1 MTDLR
6 AAAFPA
12 APAGEGKD
20 VAPHTGDRAARGR
33 RRHGTAALASAAL
46 LALLGAAGCRAQAAR
61 SDEASLERDR
71 VRLRVDFDRTQAE
84 LDSYGNCCF
93 ERYGSREY
101 KQTLA
106 RSWALVERWT
116 TGFLD
121 VHPRATAAE
130 VAADLARLAR
140 KRKAFVPSAVR
151 LAGRSRDGDASAVVI
166 SVEGDPAGTFFVVT
180 RNAGGRFAV
189 AWSIGPVAEKNAAAG
204 NELGEWAWTEPAGH
218 GGPLGGRVSPL
229 PPARSGRARFL
240 IQAIA
245 HAGFGLDVPQQI
257 GVWEWTGSEAVP
269 ELVEDYPTTDYRLD
283 LALAGDLLRIPTKEV
298 TRIFYSCGSCDDP
311 EGTWT
316 LRVTPDGVTDLGHTF
331 KEPLLEAA
339 DDLVDR
345 LARGQDASSL
355 AAPAVI
361 ARLEELIRQLQEDA
375 HPRGEERAAAKPDP
389 EEGLRGMM
397 DWQVRTSGGHRILD
411 ISNESMHLLLTF
423 EKRGGADYA
432 VAVKVL

>member
-6 AAAFPA
+6 
-12 APAGEGKD
+12 
-20 VAPHTGDRAARGR
+20 V
-33 RRHGTAALASAAL
+33 AAL
-46 LALLGAAGCRAQAAR
+46 LAFLGAAGCRVPAAR
-61 SDEASLERDR
+61 IDEASADLERGR
-71 VRLRVDFDRTQAE
+71 VRLRADFDRTQAE
-84 LDSYGNCCF
+84 LDSYGRCCF
-93 ERYGSREY
+93 ERYRSREY

-121 VHPRATAAE
+121 VHPRAAAAE
-130 VAADLARLAR
+130 VAADLARLAA
-140 KRKAFVPSAVR
+140 KRKAFTPSAVR
-151 LAGRSRDGDASAVVI
+151 LAARGKDGDASAVVV
-166 SVEGDPAGTFFVVT
+166 SVEGDPAGTFFVVA
-180 RNAGGRFAV
+180 RNAAGRFAV
-189 AWSIGPVAEKNAAAG
+189 AWSIRPIAEKNAAAG

-269 ELVEDYPTTDYRLD
+269 EFLADYPTTDYRLN
-283 LALAGDLLRIPTKEV
+283 LALAGDLLRIPTKEN

-331 KEPLLEAA
+331 KEPLLKSA

-345 LARGQDASSL
+345 LARRQDASSL
-355 AAPAVI
+355 AAPAVV
-361 ARLEELIRQLQEDA
+361 ARLEDLIEELREDTR
-375 HPRGEERAAAKPDP
+375 PRREKGTAADPDP
-389 EEGLRGMM
+389 EEGLRGMT

-432 VAVKVL
+432 VAVKIL

>member
-6 AAAFPA
+6 AAAAVLVF
-12 APAGEGKD
+12 
-20 VAPHTGDRAARGR
+20 
-33 RRHGTAALASAAL
+33 
-46 LALLGAAGCRAQAAR
+46 LGAAGCRAPVAR
-61 SDEASLERDR
+61 FEEASAALERDR

-84 LDSYGNCCF
+84 LDSYANCCF
-93 ERYGSREY
+93 ERYRSRDY
-101 KQTLA
+101 KQALA

-121 VHPRATAAE
+121 VHPRAAGAE
-130 VAADLARLAR
+130 VAADLATLAA
-140 KRKAFVPSAVR
+140 KRKAFTPSAVR
-151 LAGRSRDGDASAVVI
+151 LAGREGDVSAVVVSI
-166 SVEGDPAGTFFVVT
+166 EGEPAGTFFVVA
-180 RNAGGRFAV
+180 RDAAGRFAV
-189 AWSIGPVAEKNAAAG
+189 AWSIRPVAEKNAAAG
-204 NELGEWAWTEPAGH
+204 NELGEWAWTTPAGH

-240 IQAIA
+240 TQAIA

-269 ELVEDYPTTDYRLD
+269 ELLEDYPTTDYRLD
-283 LALAGDLLRIPTKEV
+283 LALAGDLLRIPTKEN

-311 EGTWT
+311 VGTWT

-331 KEPLLEAA
+331 KEPLLKSA

-361 ARLEELIRQLQEDA
+361 ARLEDLIAELREDTQ
-375 HPRGEERAAAKPDP
+375 PRREKGAAAGADP

-397 DWQVRTSGGHRILD
+397 DWQVRTSSGHRILD

>member
-1 MTDLR
+1 MTDLTSLEVLR
-6 AAAFPA
+6 HPARTFP
-12 APAGEGKD
+12 
-20 VAPHTGDRAARGR
+20 GR
-33 RRHGTAALASAAL
+33 RRQGIAALASAAV
-46 LALLGAAGCRAQAAR
+46 LALLGAGGCRPTAAR
-61 SDEASLERDR
+61 LDKASLERDR
-71 VRLRVDFDRTQAE
+71 VRLRVAFDQTQAE
-84 LDSYGNCCF
+84 LDSYGRYCF
-93 ERYGSREY
+93 ERYKTREY

-121 VHPRATAAE
+121 LHPRATAAE
-130 VAADLARLAR
+130 VAADVARLAA
-140 KRKAFVPSAVR
+140 KRKAFTPSAVR
-151 LAGRSRDGDASAVVI
+151 LAGRDGDASAVVVSI
-166 SVEGDPAGTFFVVT
+166 EGEPAGTFFVVA
-180 RNAGGRFAV
+180 RNAAGRFAV
-189 AWSIGPVAEKNAAAG
+189 AWSIRPVAEKNAAAG
-204 NELGEWAWTEPAGH
+204 NEVGGWACTEPAAH
-218 GGPLGGRVSPL
+218 AGPLGGRVTAL

-245 HAGFGLDVPQQI
+245 HAALGIEVPEQI
-257 GVWEWTGSEAVP
+257 SVWEWTGSEAVP
-269 ELVEDYPTTDYRLD
+269 EFIESYPATDYRLN
-283 LALAGDLLRIPTKEV
+283 LVLAGDLLRIPTKEI
-298 TRIFYSCGSCDDP
+298 TQIFYSCGSCDDP

-361 ARLEELIRQLQEDA
+361 AQLEELIRQLQEDV
-375 HPRGEERAAAKPDP
+375 HPRPQERAAAKPDP

-397 DWQVRTSGGHRILD
+397 DWQVRTSGSHRILD

-423 EKRGGADYA
+423 EKRSGADYA
-432 VAVKVL
+432 VAVKIL

>member
-1 MTDLR
+1 MTVLQ
-6 AAAFPA
+6 A
-12 APAGEGKD
+12 
-20 VAPHTGDRAARGR
+20 
-33 RRHGTAALASAAL
+33 AAL
-46 LALLGAAGCRAQAAR
+46 LALLGVAGCRAPAAR
-61 SDEASLERDR
+61 VDEASLERDR

-84 LDSYGNCCF
+84 LDSYGKCCF
-93 ERYGSREY
+93 ERYRSREY

-106 RSWALVERWT
+106 RSWSLVERWT
-116 TGFLD
+116 TGFLEA
-121 VHPRATAAE
+121 HPRATGAE
-130 VAADLARLAR
+130 VAADLARLAA
-140 KRKAFVPSAVR
+140 KQKAFIPSAVR
-151 LAGRSRDGDASAVVI
+151 LAGNAGDASAVVVSI
-166 SVEGDPAGTFFVVT
+166 EGEPAGTFFVVA
-180 RNAGGRFAV
+180 RNGAGRFAV
-189 AWSIGPVAEKNAAAG
+189 AWSIRPVAEKNAAAG
-204 NELGEWAWTEPAGH
+204 NELGAWAWTMPAGH

-257 GVWEWTGSEAVP
+257 GIWEWTGNEALP
-269 ELVEDYPTTDYRLD
+269 EFLAGYPTTDYRLD
-283 LALAGDLLRIPTKEV
+283 LALAGDLLRIPTKEE
-298 TRIFYSCGSCDDP
+298 TQIFYSCGSCDDP

-331 KEPLLEAA
+331 REPLLKSA

-345 LARGQDASSL
+345 LARGQDASAL

-361 ARLEELIRQLQEDA
+361 ARLEDLIARLREDLQ
-375 HPRGEERAAAKPDP
+375 PRREERTAADPDP

-397 DWQVRTSGGHRILD
+397 DWQVRTSGGRRILD

-432 VAVKVL
+432 VAVQIL